1 MTTKTKILILL
12 IVSPVL
18 AFGQQEPDTV
28 KHWKAGGNTAFN
40 FSQVSLSNWAAGGK
54 NSVSGTFLFNA
65 FLNYKKN
72 KSAWENTLDL
82 GYGLT
87 QQGEE
92 NLVKTEDRIQIVS
105 KYGYQASKSWFYTVL
120 ADFKTQM
127 DLGYKDPPENTI
139 MTSKF
144 MSPAYLLLSLGM
156 DYKPND
162 NFSLYLSP
170 VTSKMT
176 IVNDEELSSQGA
188 YGVDPGDNLRS
199 EFGASLKSILKKE
212 NIIENVNFKTR
223 LDLFSNLTDHPERID
238 VEWETQFNFKV
249 NSFLSA
255 NLGTTLLYDH
265 DINYV
270 DADGVE
276 QGPRV
281 QFKQLF
287 GFGINYNF

>member
-1 MTTKTKILILL
+1 MTKKNKILIILM
-12 IVSPVL
+12 IFPAMV
-18 AFGQQEPDTV
+18 FGQQEADTV
-28 KHWKAGGNTAFN
+28 KHWTAGGNSAFN
-40 FSQVSLSNWAAGGK
+40 FSQVSLSNWAGGGK

-65 FLNYKKN
+65 FLNFKKD
-72 KSAWENTLDL
+72 KRAWENTLDI

-87 QQGEE
+87 QQGDE

-105 KYGYQASKSWFYTVL
+105 KYGIQASERWYYTAL

-156 DYKPND
+156 DYKPNQ
-162 NFSLYLSP
+162 NFSMYLSP
-170 VTSKMT
+170 LTGKMT
-176 IVNDEELSSQGA
+176 IVNDDQLSNQGA
-188 YGVDPGDNLRS
+188 YGVDPGENLRS
-199 EFGASLKSILKKE
+199 EFGASVKSIYKKE
-212 NIIENVNFKTR
+212 NLLQNVDFNTR
-223 LDLFSNLTDHPERID
+223 LDLFSNWTDHPERID
-238 VEWETQFNFKV
+238 VEWETKFDFRV

-255 NLGTTLLYDH
+255 HLGTTLLYDH

-270 DADGVE
+270 DAEGVE
-276 QGPRV
+276 HGPRI

-287 GFGINYNF
+287 GFGINYKF